1 MTLNLKDP
9 KGLEVFLRLAKK
21 ADVVVE
27 NFRPDVK
34 AKLGIDY

>member
-9 KGLEVFLRLAKK
+9 KGLEVFKRLAEQ

-27 NFRPDVK
+27 NFVPT
-34 AKLGIDY
+34 